1 MCVFSKT
8 CLVTE
13 AFFLNV
19 LPRFPLT
26 AHSAD
31 FLLYFRAAGDH
42 PLTPEDVFPFFVSIT
57 VPEGWTRWP
66 RF

>member
-19 LPRFPLT
+19 LKGRVPLHT
-26 AHSAD
+26 AEEENE
-31 FLLYFRAAGDH
+31 LLQVERQ
-42 PLTPEDVFPFFVSIT
+42 
-57 VPEGWTRWP
+57 WP
-66 RF
+66 RILGVVPQAVSS